1 MGMVPYMPKE
11 WIDAQHDG
19 LLIGNACDGGDI
31 ARNVNAGVS
40 SETLMRIASFHDYV
54 EIEPTENVTDD
65 LAEQARLQQQILDI
79 IQLGHEAG
87 IPVAAV
93 SNARYRVGRIV
104 GLTGA
109 PSGNGLMDL
118 FAQFRTLDGGKRLGR
133 FIMR

>member
-1 MGMVPYMPKE
+1 M
-11 WIDAQHDG
+11 
-19 LLIGNACDGGDI
+19 
-31 ARNVNAGVS
+31 S
-40 SETLMRIASFHDYV
+40 SETLLRIASFYDYV
-54 EIEPTENVTDD
+54 EIEPTENVTDA
-65 LAEQARLQQQILDI
+65 LAEQARLRQQILDI

-109 PSGNGLMDL
+109 PSSNGLMDL
-118 FAQFRTLDGGKRLGR
+118 FAQFRILDGGKRLGR